1 MKNIK
6 HLVAVFKCNFL
17 LFSSVYHFQMWVYSL
32 DAFFMALYGD
42 DEKIN
47 SNFHNCMGADM
58 EMHVVC
64 IVVVVVL
71 CYLCEQ
77 NTFIERQ

>member
-1 MKNIK
+1 
-6 HLVAVFKCNFL
+6 
-17 LFSSVYHFQMWVYSL
+17 
-32 DAFFMALYGD
+32 MALYGD

-71 CYLCEQ
+71 CYLLR
-77 NTFIERQ
+77 TKLLFIERQ